1 MGSTRHHVPNSH
13 EGTYW
18 LTSSHADKKLL
29 VTSLQF
35 LHNLVMHNE
44 HRKLLLWLDLFGN
57 SQSADPYF
65 TSNIDPRQDA
75 LAVTEGLAE
84 FRQNNPGYSAP
95 AISSSGGMAD
105 LEDIQTALRAL
116 TVKDHQAALM
126 GNALAGM
133 SLAQNHNLA
142 RARSNQPGMANTG
155 ATDEVSEA
163 TPSVTDPSA
172 DPNMAIPANSSQPR
186 SWNWTNL
193 PDSTL
198 YSNSSTNVITAEDM
212 SIGRTPQSAA
222 QTLQAAKD
230 QLMARLQDNSQVPA
244 EGEEDEQQ
252 YQLSEN
258 EEEHAEAEEGDIRGS
273 DVAADGSVEEEDD
286 EEDEEYRGPGDQERG
301 LLTDIPLVL
310 GPTEIEALPMI
321 IQAGIVDG
329 FGPRPAGSNAEVQ
342 KMQAVR
348 CNILLAQEAGR
359 NLLRE
364 LLIFIAAWDLT
375 DDEFYFKM
383 MQQIMEAI
391 LQNGLMPFAYQT
403 FGE

>member
-1 MGSTRHHVPNSH
+1 
-13 EGTYW
+13 
-18 LTSSHADKKLL
+18 
-29 VTSLQF
+29 
-35 LHNLVMHNE
+35 MHNE
-44 HRKLLLWLDLFGN
+44 HRKLLLWLDLFGS
-57 SQSADPYF
+57 SQSADPYL
-65 TSNIDPRQDA
+65 TGNIDFRKDSDA
-75 LAVTEGLAE
+75 LAGDMAE
-84 FRQNNPGYSAP
+84 RENHHNAMKPP
-95 AISSSGGMAD
+95 KDNSSGKEMAD
-105 LEDIQTALRAL
+105 LKDIHIAL
-116 TVKDHQAALM
+116 
-126 GNALAGM
+126 GALADSSQHVPVNSADNAEMLKDQLIDTVQGIAGIT
-133 SLAQNHNLA
+133 LAQNSALVNRPRTTPQETTKRLE
-142 RARSNQPGMANTG
+142 
-155 ATDEVSEA
+155 EVSEI
-163 TPSVTDPSA
+163 TPRGNNQLQDHGSA
-172 DPNMAIPANSSQPR
+172 APAEISQSR

-198 YSNSSTNVITAEDM
+198 YSSTTTNVISAEDLT
-212 SIGRTPQSAA
+212 IGRSPQSAA
-222 QTLQAAKD
+222 ETLQAAKD
-230 QLMARLQDNSQVPA
+230 QLMARLQDPSQLPADGEEEDQHYTVSENDEDHA
-244 EGEEDEQQ
+244 EGD
-252 YQLSEN
+252 
-258 EEEHAEAEEGDIRGS
+258 EGDIRGS
-273 DVAADGSVEEEDD
+273 DVAADGSVEEED

-329 FGPRPAGSNAEVQ
+329 FGPKSPGNNSETQ

-348 CNILLAQEAGR
+348 CNILLAQESGR

>member
-1 MGSTRHHVPNSH
+1 MT
-13 EGTYW
+13 W
-18 LTSSHADKKLL
+18 DIDKKLL

-44 HRKLLLWLDLFGN
+44 HRKLLLWLDLFG
-57 SQSADPYF
+57 SSHSADPYF
-65 TSNIDPRQDA
+65 TDNIDPRKDGDV
-75 LAVTEGLAE
+75 LAGGAAE
-84 FRQNNPGYSAP
+84 SDKHNNPTKGSQGTA
-95 AISSSGGMAD
+95 SGSQMAD
-105 LEDIQTALRAL
+105 LKDIRIALGAL
-116 TVKDHQAALM
+116 TESSQHL
-126 GNALAGM
+126 
-133 SLAQNHNLA
+133 
-142 RARSNQPGMANTG
+142 
-155 ATDEVSEA
+155 
-163 TPSVTDPSA
+163 
-172 DPNMAIPANSSQPR
+172 PANSAHNADILKDQLIDTVQEIAGITLAQQGGFIKRARTSSQETARRLEENPESSSRVNPPPQDHESAGPAEMPQSR

-198 YSNSSTNVITAEDM
+198 YSSTTTNVISAEDLT
-212 SIGRTPQSAA
+212 IGRTPQSAA
-222 QTLQAAKD
+222 ETLQAAKD
-230 QLMARLQDNSQVPA
+230 QLMARLQESSQLPA
-244 EGEEDEQQ
+244 DGEEEDQH
-252 YQLSEN
+252 YAVSEN
-258 EEEHAEAEEGDIRGS
+258 DEEHAEGDEGDIRGS
-273 DVAADGSVEEEDD
+273 DVAADGSVEEED
-286 EEDEEYRGPGDQERG
+286 EEDEDYRGPGDQERG

-329 FGPRPAGSNAEVQ
+329 FGPKSPGNNSEMQ

-348 CNILLAQEAGR
+348 CNILLAQESGR